1 MRKLKI
7 FLLVIFLFSSI
18 FVLTGCT
25 KQDDTQLIKQKAQK
39 QIEYLET
46 ELVGILN
53 GLNNI
58 NYRSYSV
65 KGETLSSDSEENTSE
80 TESSSSQGGEQTK
93 GKEGENSST
102 KDSGGEAE
110 SESESN
116 EGNNTMIYEMVPTNI
131 FSDEQEVDWTTLKT
145 KMETI
150 YSTWPTILIDLYELD
165 INDNDILV
173 FSTKL
178 DDAMKNIKEEDKV
191 KSGYSISGLYNLLTK
206 YIEHASDDNRV
217 KEVYNT
223 KNKIIEGYAAAEEDK
238 WDEVKSKMK
247 EADAA
252 YQKVMQNISAD
263 DEKQYIVKKV
273 YILLKEM
280 QNSIDLKDKE
290 IYYVNYKNLMNE
302 IGLI

>member
-1 MRKLKI
+1 MKKLKI
-7 FLLVIFLFSSI
+7 FLLVIFLFFAM
-18 FVLTGCT
+18 FVLSGCG
-25 KQDDTQLIKQKAQK
+25 KQDETQLIKQKAEK

-46 ELVGILN
+46 ELIGILN

-65 KGETLSSDSEENTSE
+65 RGETLSSYSEENTAE
-80 TESSSSQGGEQTK
+80 TESSSSQGGQQTK

-110 SESESN
+110 SETS
-116 EGNNTMIYEMVPTNI
+116 EGNNTMIYEMVPTNV
-131 FSDEQEVDWTTLKT
+131 FSDQKEVDWTTLKT

-150 YSTWPTILIDLYELD
+150 YSSWPTILIDLYELD
-165 INDNDILV
+165 INDNDILD

-178 DDAMKNIKEEDKV
+178 DDAMKNIKDEDKI
-191 KSGYSISGLYNLLTK
+191 KSGYSISELYSLLTK
-206 YIEHASDDNRV
+206 YIEHASDDNRI

-223 KNKIIEGYAAAEEDK
+223 KNKIIEGYALAEEEK
-238 WDEVKSKMK
+238 WDEVKTKMD
-247 EADAA
+247 EADGA
-252 YQKVMQNISAD
+252 YQRVMQNISSD
-263 DEKQYIVKKV
+263 DEKQYIIKKV

-280 QNSIDLKDKE
+280 QNSIELKDKE

>member
-1 MRKLKI
+1 MKKLKI

-18 FVLTGCT
+18 FILTGCT

-65 KGETLSSDSEENTSE
+65 KGETLSSDSEENTAD

-110 SESESN
+110 SESN

-131 FSDEQEVDWTTLKT
+131 FSDQQEVDWTTLKT
-145 KMETI
+145 KMEMV
-150 YSTWPTILIDLYELD
+150 YSSWPTILIDLYELD
-165 INDNDILV
+165 INDNTILD

-178 DDAMKNIKEEDKV
+178 DDAMKNIKDEDKI
-191 KSGYSISGLYNLLTK
+191 KSGYSISELYSLLAK
-206 YIEHASDDNRV
+206 YTQHASDDNRI

-223 KNKIIEGYAAAEEDK
+223 KNKIIEGYVAAEEEK
-238 WDEVKSKMK
+238 WDEVKTKMS
-247 EADAA
+247 EADQA
-252 YQKVMQNISAD
+252 YQKVMQNISSN

>member
-1 MRKLKI
+1 MKRLKK
-7 FLLVIFLFSSI
+7 FLLVIFLFLAM
-18 FVLTGCT
+18 FVLSGCG
-25 KQDDTQLIKQKAQK
+25 KQDGKQLIKQKAEK

-65 KGETLSSDSEENTSE
+65 KGETLSSDSEENTAD
-80 TESSSSQGGEQTK
+80 TESSSSQGGQQTQ
-93 GKEGENSST
+93 GKEGENAST
-102 KDSGGEAE
+102 KESGGEA
-110 SESESN
+110 ESESN

-145 KMETI
+145 KMETV
-150 YSTWPTILIDLYELD
+150 YSSWPTILIDLYELD
-165 INDNDILV
+165 INDNDILS

-178 DDAMKNIKEEDKV
+178 DETMKNIKEEDKT
-191 KSGYSISGLYNLLTK
+191 KSGYSISGLYALLTT
-206 YIEHASDDNRV
+206 YIQHASDDNRL

-223 KNKIIEGYAAAEEDK
+223 KNKIIESYALAEEEK
-238 WDEVKSKMK
+238 WDEIKIKMN
-247 EADAA
+247 EADIA
-252 YQKVMQNISAD
+252 YQKVMQNVSVD
-263 DEKQYIVKKV
+263 DNKQYIVKKV

-280 QNSIDLKDKE
+280 QNSIDLQDKE

>member
-1 MRKLKI
+1 MNKLKI
-7 FLLVIFLFSSI
+7 FLLVIFLFFAM
-18 FVLTGCT
+18 FVLSGCG
-25 KQDDTQLIKQKAQK
+25 KQDEKQLIKQKAGK

-65 KGETLSSDSEENTSE
+65 KGETLSSDSEENTAD
-80 TESSSSQGGEQTK
+80 TESSSSQGGEQTT
-93 GKEGENSST
+93 GKEGENAST
-102 KDSGGEAE
+102 KESGGEA
-110 SESESN
+110 ESESN

-145 KMETI
+145 KMESV
-150 YSTWPTILIDLYELD
+150 YSSWPTILIDLYELD
-165 INDNDILV
+165 INDNDILE
-173 FSTKL
+173 FSKKL
-178 DDAMKNIKEEDKV
+178 DDAMKNIKEEDKK
-191 KSGYSISGLYNLLTK
+191 KSGYSITELYSLLTK
-206 YIEHASDDNRV
+206 YIEHASDDNRL
-217 KEVYNT
+217 KEVYKT
-223 KNKIIEGYAAAEEDK
+223 KNKIVESYAIVEEDK
-238 WDEVKSKMK
+238 WDEVKVKME
-247 EADAA
+247 EADLA
-252 YQKVMQNISAD
+252 YQKVMQNVSVN

-290 IYYVNYKNLMNE
+290 IYYLNYKNLMNE